1 MHTVGIMINEGIIIM
16 NTVHSQCVLEEHNF
30 VKMSKI
36 EHHISMPQLKASI
49 VEPEEA
55 AVAR

>member
-1 MHTVGIMINEGIIIM
+1 MNEGIIIM

-30 VKMSKI
+30 VKISKL
-36 EHHISMPQLKASI
+36 EHHVSMPQLKASI